1 MAAPPNQV
9 PSDTAH
15 PPAIEE
21 QLDFVF
27 ALLPRIRDRT
37 TWWGGGARRGKYGL
51 SRSTLTVG
59 LQDMRGGRARV

>member
-9 PSDTAH
+9 PSDAAH

-37 TWWGGGARRGKYGL
+37 RW
-51 SRSTLTVG
+51 
-59 LQDMRGGRARV
+59 RGGPTPGKIWLESVDNDR